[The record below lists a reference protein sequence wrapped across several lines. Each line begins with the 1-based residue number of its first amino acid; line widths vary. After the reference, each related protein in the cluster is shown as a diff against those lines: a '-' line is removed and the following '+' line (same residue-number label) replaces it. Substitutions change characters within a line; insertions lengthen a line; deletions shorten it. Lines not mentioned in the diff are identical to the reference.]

1 MTPKSNK
8 ATEMGGLVETCDRLE
23 KERDEAVE
31 AVELLLKGREWP
43 GGFAVIARQA
53 RTLAGLS
60 TVTKE
65 SHDKKN

>member
-1 MTPKSNK
+1 MARQK
-8 ATEMGGLVETCDRLE
+8 GGRGEAVWGI
-23 KERDEAVE
+23 ERDEAQGEEAVG